1 MTGAQRTAND
11 PAPEAALLQDLIEL
25 AAMKWPE
32 RDAIIHRTERR
43 TYRALD
49 EAANRTANA
58 LLAAGVNPGDRVGL
72 LMHNSAAYVSS
83 YFGIL
88 KAGAVAVPLNTAAT
102 RETVLFILRD
112 AGIKVLIEHKS
123 RRGPDPVELFS
134 EAGLATVFL
143 GGGVDSPLDRTPP
156 NGADPIVTPL
166 GQALARA
173 SAEPPP
179 RRSGP
184 HDLACLFYTSG
195 STGEPKGVMLS
206 HSNILENTKSIVQYL
221 ELTPDDKVMVVLP
234 FFYCYGASL
243 MHTHFLAGGSLV
255 LENQFLYPNRVLD
268 LMEAEGVTGFSGVPY
283 TFAILLRR
291 SNLRNYRLE
300 RLRYVTQAGGAMA
313 PALIQEFRSI
323 LPHARFFVMY
333 GQTEAA
339 ARLSYLPPELL
350 DSKLGSIGRGIPGV
364 ELFVLDEQ
372 GLPVAPGQVG
382 EIVAKGPNIMLGYW
396 NNPGETRQVLDERGL
411 HTGDLARVDEDS
423 FIYIVARKKDF
434 IKAGAHR
441 VSARE
446 VEDVILENPSVLEC
460 AVVSVEDEMMGEA
473 VKACVVPV
481 DWSSRDA
488 GRILAWCKQRLAPY
502 KVPRLIEFM
511 RSLPKNAAGK
521 VIKDALRS
529 TQKKGS
535 QNGHQEDHTNFRDRE
550 LSGLGRIQ
558 KA

>member
-1 MTGAQRTAND
+1 M
-11 PAPEAALLQDLIEL
+11 LHDLIEM
-25 AAMKWPE
+25 AALKWPE
-32 RDAIIHRTERR
+32 REAIIHGTERR

-58 LLAAGVNPGDRVGL
+58 LLAADVNPGDRVGL

-88 KAGAVAVPLNTAAT
+88 KAGAVAVPLNTSAT

-112 AGIKVLIEHKS
+112 AGIKVMIAHKS
-123 RRGPDPVELFS
+123 RRGPDAVEIFS

-143 GGGVDSPLDRTPP
+143 DRIDSPDDRAPP
-156 NGADPIVTPL
+156 KGAGPILTPL
-166 GQALARA
+166 CQALAGA

-206 HSNILENTKSIVQYL
+206 HANIRENTKAIVQYL

-234 FFYCYGASL
+234 FFYCYGASI

-283 TFAILLRR
+283 TFAILLRW
-291 SNLRNYRLE
+291 SNLRRYHLE
-300 RLRYVTQAGGAMA
+300 SLRYVTQAGGAMA
-313 PALIQEFRSI
+313 PAQIQEFRSI
-323 LPHARFFVMY
+323 LPHTRFFVMY
-333 GQTEAA
+333 GQTEAS
-339 ARLSYLPPELL
+339 ARLSYLPPEFL

-364 ELFVLDEQ
+364 ELSVLDEQ

-382 EIVAKGPNIMLGYW
+382 EIVARGPNIMLGYW
-396 NNPGETRQVLDERGL
+396 NNPGETRRALGEKGL
-411 HTGDLARVDEDS
+411 QTGDLARVDEDG

-434 IKAGAHR
+434 IKAGGHR

-446 VEDVILENPSVLEC
+446 VEDVILEEPSVLEC
-460 AVVSVEDEMMGEA
+460 AVVSIEDETMGEA
-473 VKACVVPV
+473 VKAYVVPV
-481 DWSSRDA
+481 DWPSRNTEK
-488 GRILAWCKQRLAPY
+488 ILGWCKQRLAPY
-502 KVPRLIEFM
+502 KVPRFIEFM

-521 VIKDALRS
+521 VVKGALRRD
-529 TQKKGS
+529 QKRDL
-535 QNGHQEDHTNFRDRE
+535 QNGHQEDHKDLHNRE